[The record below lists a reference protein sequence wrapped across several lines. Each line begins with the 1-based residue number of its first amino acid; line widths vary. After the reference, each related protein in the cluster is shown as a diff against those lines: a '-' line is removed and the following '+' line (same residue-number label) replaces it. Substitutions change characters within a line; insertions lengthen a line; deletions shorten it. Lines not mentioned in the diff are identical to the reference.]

1 MKITAYRTTM
11 PFLDNQL
18 SPLTNKSRPLE
29 IDRDYERRVKL
40 NVGNDHVSIPSD
52 EIDYSFSAITPLYEG
67 EMRWDR
73 TGLGGGVPKNFVVYR
88 VGGAPIIYK
97 NKTMLYVM
105 KDLKEK
111 DIRWRIVSPTAM
123 TASSNKI
130 IKEAQEEK
138 TFVSLVSK
146 LLSSC
151 FKVESESYKY
161 NTVEIGSCFYV
172 KENYALT
179 CAHVITRKKENL
191 SEVGTFIIDGGHKYP
206 ARVVDIDFNLDIA
219 LLYCDASKHNPI
231 SSKSIDQIVVGQNII
246 CVGSPYG
253 YDNNV
258 TKGILSSKDRK
269 VEEQKVPYFFMDLS
283 VYPGSSGGP
292 VVDANDGAVFGIAAV
307 VVESVGN
314 YGLNAG
320 IPIDVCL
327 DRFSKKLKEKESE
340 DIQIKNR

>member
-1 MKITAYRTTM
+1 M

-18 SPLTNKSRPLE
+18 SPLTDKSKPLQ

-40 NVGNDHVSIPSD
+40 NVGNDHISIPTD
-52 EIDYSFSAITPLYEG
+52 DIDYSFSAITPLFEG
-67 EMRWDR
+67 EIRWDR

-88 VGGAPIIYK
+88 IGGPPIIYK

-111 DIRWRIVSPTAM
+111 DIKWRIVSPTAM
-123 TASSNKI
+123 IASSKNM
-130 IKEAQEEK
+130 IKESQEDK
-138 TFVSLVSK
+138 IFVSLVSK

-179 CAHVITRKKENL
+179 CSHVITRKKEDA
-191 SEVGTFIIDGGHKYP
+191 SDVGTFIIDGGHKYP
-206 ARVVDIDFNLDIA
+206 ARVVDIDFDLDIA
-219 LLYCDASKHNPI
+219 LLYCDVSKHNPI
-231 SSKSIDQIVVGQNII
+231 ITKSINKINIGQNII

-253 YDNNV
+253 YDNNI
-258 TKGILSSKDRK
+258 TKGILSSKDRY
-269 VEEQKVPYFFMDLS
+269 VEKKKIPYFFMDLA

-292 VVDANDGAVFGIAAV
+292 VVDINDGSVFGIAAV
-307 VVESVGN
+307 IVESIGN

-327 DRFSKKLKEKESE
+327 NRFSKILGREEK
-340 DIQIKNR
+340 